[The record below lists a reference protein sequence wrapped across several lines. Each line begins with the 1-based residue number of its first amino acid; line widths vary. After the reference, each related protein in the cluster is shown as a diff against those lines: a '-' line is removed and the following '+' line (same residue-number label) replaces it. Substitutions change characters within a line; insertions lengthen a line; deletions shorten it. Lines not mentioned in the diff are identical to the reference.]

1 MADGVP
7 LTGAQLLDLFDAQ
20 VTSRQL
26 DLAGR
31 WLRSF
36 GEGYYTIGSAGHEG
50 NAAVAAALRP
60 TDPALLHYR
69 SGAFYCVRAA
79 QAADPEAAPGRA
91 TAPESVDGAAAGAV
105 AGPATAADAVEGSA
119 GADAGR
125 ATPANGAASPE
136 TVAGAAVAAGA
147 PGGAAGRPTAAE
159 AAAGPASADRAAPDA
174 VTGRA
179 VTATAVPATGRST
192 VATVTAPTG
201 AGDSTGADRSGAQPL
216 GATEGRTA
224 TAAGASDRS
233 ASDQGASDRSARDG
247 GTGASASGADT
258 GDSGT
263 GTGTNI
269 GAGENGNSENGESD
283 GGADHRANGARSG
296 EHGGDGDGLS
306 GDGTGG
312 DGSGG
317 NHSGAENGGGADG
330 GGRRR
335 ELGAAGGTGDPATA
349 GREGA
354 VESAAAT
361 PPAKRPVL
369 QGYVEAARDVLR
381 GMVASSREPIA
392 GGRHKVFGR
401 ADLAVVPTTSTI
413 ASHLPR
419 AVGMGLAVERL
430 RRLDARRGSTQ
441 PAPALAPAPWASDA
455 IVVCSFGDASI
466 NHASATAAFN
476 TAGWYDH
483 TGLRIPVLFVCEDN
497 GFGISVRSPQGWVAT
512 ALRSKPGIR
521 YFAADGADLV
531 GAYGVAVE
539 AAAWVRRHR
548 RPAVLH
554 LTTARLMGHAGA
566 DAESAY
572 RDAGE
577 IAADVTRDPVV
588 ATARRLVDA
597 GLASGAELLDRY
609 DEIGWRVRRIAEEV
623 LDEPKLVDP
632 AEVIA
637 PLAPRR
643 PVRVALAVADA
654 GARAAGPHAAAR
666 AEAFGGKPPELAGP
680 LTLAQSINAA
690 LTDGLLHHPQMAV
703 FGEDVAAKGGV
714 YGVTKGLRD
723 RFGAARVFDT
733 LLDETS
739 ILGLG
744 LGAGLAGMLPVPEIQ
759 YLAYLHNAE
768 DQLRGEAATMGFFSQ
783 GAWRN
788 PMVVR
793 VAGLAYQEGFGGHFH
808 NDNSVAVL
816 RDVPGLVIAVP
827 ARPDD
832 AAAMLRTCLAS
843 AAVDGSVCVFLE
855 PIALYHTRDLYTD
868 GDGEWLSGYA
878 EPGAWAAG
886 HVPVGRAR
894 VYGVG
899 SAEDVTIITFGNGVR
914 MSLRAASALAD
925 EGIGTRV
932 VDLRWL
938 APLPVADL
946 IREAAATGR
955 VLVVDETRRSGGVGE
970 GVLAALVDAG
980 YVGSARRVAGV
991 DSFVPL
997 GPAARQVLV
1006 SEEAITQ
1013 GARTLLAR

>member
-1 MADGVP
+1 MLSDVTTPQDLDDRLREALAALAGPEQRRDPAEPVTDGAA
-7 LTGAQLLDLFDAQ
+7 LTGAQALDLFDAQ

-50 NAAVAAALRP
+50 NAAVAAAVRA

-79 QAADPEAAPGRA
+79 QATADPDSAGPVAA
-91 TAPESVDGAAAGAV
+91 TAPARDAADTTADQHPAADDRADGAGH
-105 AGPATAADAVEGSA
+105 GED
-119 GADAGR
+119 
-125 ATPANGAASPE
+125 
-136 TVAGAAVAAGA
+136 
-147 PGGAAGRPTAAE
+147 
-159 AAAGPASADRAAPDA
+159 AAGPAGDRPF
-174 VTGRA
+174 
-179 VTATAVPATGRST
+179 
-192 VATVTAPTG
+192 
-201 AGDSTGADRSGAQPL
+201 
-216 GATEGRTA
+216 
-224 TAAGASDRS
+224 
-233 ASDQGASDRSARDG
+233 AR
-247 GTGASASGADT
+247 
-258 GDSGT
+258 
-263 GTGTNI
+263 
-269 GAGENGNSENGESD
+269 
-283 GGADHRANGARSG
+283 
-296 EHGGDGDGLS
+296 
-306 GDGTGG
+306 
-312 DGSGG
+312 
-317 NHSGAENGGGADG
+317 
-330 GGRRR
+330 
-335 ELGAAGGTGDPATA
+335 
-349 GREGA
+349 
-354 VESAAAT
+354 
-361 PPAKRPVL
+361 
-369 QGYVEAARDVLR
+369 GYAEAARDVLR
-381 GMVASSREPIA
+381 GMVASAREPIA

-430 RRLDARRGSTQ
+430 RRLDMAGRRTGTGVRIGSGGG
-441 PAPALAPAPWASDA
+441 AEHAPWPPDA
-455 IVVCSFGDASI
+455 IVVCSFGDASV

-497 GFGISVRSPQGWVAT
+497 GLGISVRSPKGWVAT
-512 ALRSKPGIR
+512 ALQARPGIR
-521 YFAADGADLV
+521 YFAADGTDPLR
-531 GAYGVAVE
+531 AYEVAAE

-554 LTTARLMGHAGA
+554 LSTVRLMGHAGA
-566 DAESAY
+566 DVETAY
-572 RDAGE
+572 RGAEE
-577 IAADVTRDPVV
+577 IAADLERDPVV
-588 ATARRLVDA
+588 GAARLLVSAGVATGADL
-597 GLASGAELLDRY
+597 LARY

-623 LDEPKLVDP
+623 LDEPKLTAP
-632 AEVIA
+632 AEVVA

-643 PVRVALAVADA
+643 PVRVARAVADA
-654 GARAAGPHAAAR
+654 AARASGPGAAAR
-666 AEAFGGKPPELAGP
+666 AESFGGKPPELAGP

-690 LTDGLLHHPQMAV
+690 LADGMLDHPQMAV

-714 YGVTKGLRD
+714 YGVTKGLRE

-739 ILGLG
+739 VLGLG

-768 DQLRGEAATMGFFSQ
+768 DQLRGEAATMQFFSQ
-783 GAWRN
+783 GAFRN

-832 AAAMLRTCLAS
+832 AAPMLRTCLAS

-855 PIALYHTRDLYTD
+855 PIALYHTRDLYAD
-868 GDGEWLSGYA
+868 GDGEWLAGYP
-878 EPGAWAAG
+878 EPGAWVSG
-886 HVPVGRAR
+886 HVPIGRAR

-914 MSLRAASALAD
+914 MSLRAAAALAD

-938 APLPVADL
+938 APLPVADI

-970 GVLAALVDAG
+970 GVIAALVDAG
-980 YVGSARRVAGV
+980 YVGAARRVAGV